1 MYEVLLEAPDLAE
14 GQHDLN
20 DQLDEAI
27 EASDFVGPVKERV
40 HFAFDHLLVVF
51 ELDKYCVSF
60 NPAFFSN
67 SLIEVCIGVVLVTWE
82 E

>member
-1 MYEVLLEAPDLAE
+1 LAE

-40 HFAFDHLLVVF
+40 HFAFDHLLVVI
-51 ELDKYCVSF
+51 ELYNYCVSF
-60 NPAFFSN
+60 KPASFSN
-67 SLIEVCIGVVLVTWE
+67 SLKDVCIGVVLVTWE